1 MRKCIIIPVFG
12 FLLLTVIGC
21 SNKSEQRKY
30 KIIEKDGLTVK
41 GYVINDTLFD
51 DTVYYYNSE
60 NIVVR
65 KEVYVNGKISGLS
78 EGFYDNGG

>member
-1 MRKCIIIPVFG
+1 
-12 FLLLTVIGC
+12 LTVIGC